1 MFVIKFPNNF
11 SNPARRK
18 NRNPR
23 ARKAITINNGKLRPK
38 KPLAIVIILNGK
50 GVKPALKTIQIPQ
63 SLQYDSKLVNW
74 LSKE

>member
-1 MFVIKFPNNF
+1 MMFIIKFPNNF
-11 SNPARRK
+11 NNPAKRK

-23 ARKAITINNGKLRPK
+23 ARKAITTNNGKLRPK

-63 SLQYDSKLVNW
+63 SL
-74 LSKE
+74 